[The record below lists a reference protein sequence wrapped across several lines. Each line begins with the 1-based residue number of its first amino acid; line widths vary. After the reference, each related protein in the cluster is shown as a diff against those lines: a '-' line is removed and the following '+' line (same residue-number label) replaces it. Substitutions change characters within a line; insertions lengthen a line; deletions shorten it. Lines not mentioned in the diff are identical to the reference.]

1 MQLEL
6 SNLTLARPAAA
17 NRMYARHWKRWF
29 DVTLTLVALP
39 IILPVALVIAALIK
53 LDSPGPALIKVQRL
67 GKDHS
72 RFFKYKFRTMVVN
85 AEKILQDLLIA
96 DPQIRE
102 EYETTYKIRDD
113 PRVTRF
119 GKILRKTS
127 LDELAQVLNVM
138 GGTMSWVGPRDI
150 LPSELAMY
158 GEHGETL
165 VCVDPGITGLWQVSG
180 RSKLP
185 YSERVRLDTLY
196 INNMSLWLDLKI
208 LCRTVPVVL
217 FDDGAI

>member
-72 RFFKYKFRTMVVN
+72 RFFKYKFRTMAVN

-102 EYETTYKIRDD
+102 EYETTYKIRND

-138 GGTMSWVGPRDI
+138 GGTM
-150 LPSELAMY
+150 
-158 GEHGETL
+158 
-165 VCVDPGITGLWQVSG
+165 
-180 RSKLP
+180 
-185 YSERVRLDTLY
+185 
-196 INNMSLWLDLKI
+196 
-208 LCRTVPVVL
+208 
-217 FDDGAI
+217 